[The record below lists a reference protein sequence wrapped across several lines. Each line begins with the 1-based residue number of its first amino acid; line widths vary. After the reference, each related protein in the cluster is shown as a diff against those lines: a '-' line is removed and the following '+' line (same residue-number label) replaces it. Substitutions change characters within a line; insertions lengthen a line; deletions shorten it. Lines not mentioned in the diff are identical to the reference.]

1 MGYTRDQFGKPK
13 YDSDI
18 TDPVGQFQ
26 EAVDFADERGLYR
39 VNSTSN
45 RQSASVRQGTAFYD
59 TDLEIIFGRTG
70 AGAWSPVAFPG
81 LTRVWKHQYTENNAP
96 GGRTIAQRAIPRRAY
111 TQRAHVTVMG
121 SSGFGS
127 GGYTTAVLGWTGAG
141 VTVTSNGSTSTT
153 SPTPAGAENGNYSP
167 AGQFTAMARQFDV
180 EIPANTDCTITVTT
194 DASVAAF
201 YRLTTEIRMYG
212 AGEYA

>member
-1 MGYTRDQFGKPK
+1 MGYTRDQYGKPK

-26 EAVDFADERGLYR
+26 EAADFADQRGLYR
-39 VNSTSN
+39 IGTTAARQAATVRPGTSW
-45 RQSASVRQGTAFYD
+45 YD
-59 TDLEIIFGRTG
+59 TTLEVVFSRTSTG
-70 AGAWSPVAFPG
+70 AWVPVSFPG
-81 LTRVWKHQYTENNAP
+81 LTRLWKHQYSANNAP
-96 GGRTIAQRAIPRRAY
+96 GGQTIAQRSIPKRAY
-111 TQRAHVTVMG
+111 TQRAHVSVMG
-121 SSGFGS
+121 SAGFGA
-127 GGYTTAVLGWTGAG
+127 GGYTTAVLGWTGSG

-180 EIPANTDCTITVTT
+180 EIPANTDVTLTVTT